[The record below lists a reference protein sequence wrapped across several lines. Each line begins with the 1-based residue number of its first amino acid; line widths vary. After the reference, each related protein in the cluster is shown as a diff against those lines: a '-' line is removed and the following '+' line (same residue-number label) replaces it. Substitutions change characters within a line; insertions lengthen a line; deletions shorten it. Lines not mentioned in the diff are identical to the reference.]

1 MLSVH
6 LQGGLGN
13 QLFQLA
19 FLDYVQHKSGRPIY
33 LSDLTSPKTIHSSE
47 QYFQSIFQHW
57 KELYQHAA
65 ASYIHEHP
73 KMIEQEWGMHSGNT
87 CYVGY
92 FQRYEY
98 IEPIKDQFIKKLHF
112 NEKILD
118 KYPDIHTKT
127 FIHLR
132 GGDYKGNSFHE
143 LNLTLY
149 YQKCMSKTPLK
160 DFVVFT
166 NDISYASEKFPSIP
180 VIQESEVDSL
190 YLMSKCGACICA
202 NSSFSWWGAYLNS
215 ERPIFMP
222 SRWYNDSTMKG
233 NYYFK
238 GVEVIDINV

>member
-1 MLSVH
+1 MLTVH

-47 QYFQSIFQHW
+47 QYFESIFKQW
-57 KELYQHAA
+57 KKIYKHLAP
-65 ASYIHEHP
+65 SYIRENP
-73 KMIEQEWGMHSGNT
+73 KMIAQEWGMYPGNT
-87 CYVGY
+87 CYIGY

-98 IEPIKDQFIKKLHF
+98 IEPIKESFIKKLHF
-112 NEKILD
+112 NEKILN

-160 DFVVFT
+160 DFVLFT
-166 NDISYASEKFPSIP
+166 NDISYAHEKFPNIP
-180 VIQESEVDSL
+180 IIQESEIDSL

-222 SRWYNDSTMKG
+222 SRWYNDSTIEG

-238 GVEVIDINV
+238 GVEVININV